1 MFILHY
7 FPIDQSKR
15 QRMDHG
21 RKPTIGV
28 QTSTI
33 PTIHNSIPIQISTP
47 TPQDSSLTFTNLSCL
62 RWTLEVPFVLPIWSF
77 TTSIKFG
84 LESGVGWWAD
94 LSVNLGG
101 EKRLRVLQRFL
112 GEVYRLRTS
121 FLESGKRAMVR
132 RAVSFSKYSPSP
144 IMNRAEEFHDVGEDA
159 RETNEGG
166 KRRRL
171 NIYQTCF
178 MNHCTRKR

>member
-1 MFILHY
+1 MPRDQMFILHY
-7 FPIDQSKR
+7 FSINQSRR
-15 QRMDHG
+15 QMMNHG

-62 RWTLEVPFVLPIWSF
+62 RWSLKVSFVLHIWSF
-77 TTSIKFG
+77 TTSIRFE

-94 LSVNLGG
+94 LSIWAGRKGCGSFKGFGG
-101 EKRLRVLQRFL
+101 RST
-112 GEVYRLRTS
+112 VYEPPS
-121 FLESGKRAMVR
+121 WKAMVR

-144 IMNRAEEFHDVGEDA
+144 IMNRAEGFHDVGEDA
-159 RETNEGG
+159 RETNAGG
-166 KRRRL
+166 K
-171 NIYQTCF
+171 
-178 MNHCTRKR
+178 KRED